1 MNGFEKTEHKLDFV
15 KIRES
20 VLSGCSTEYAK
31 NRVNS
36 EKISTNAQEI
46 EQRLSLTDEMRL
58 ICLFETSFPS
68 QGFIDCIGFLKP
80 IEIQSG
86 VISLDNLVKL
96 NAFVGVLKEILN
108 FFSNCASGKYP
119 NLKRA
124 AEPVLFFPEIKRR
137 LESILDK
144 FGEIRDNA
152 SEELYEIRKG
162 IREKEGS
169 VSRRIASVIKRAQDE
184 GILEDGVTS
193 SIHDGHVLIPVN
205 ASAKRKLKGIVYDE
219 SASGKT
225 AFIEP
230 IEVIELN
237 NEIRELYFAQ
247 QREIAK
253 ILMQFSDFI
262 RPYISDLIES
272 AIFMG
277 EIDFI
282 RAKAQCAIK
291 MEAGKPIISADNE
304 YKLLKGRHPI
314 LQSTLKREK
323 KEVIPLSFTLT
334 PAKHLLI
341 ISGPNAGGKS
351 VCLKTAG
358 LLQYMFQWGML
369 VPASEISEFRIFD
382 NFFVDIGDEQSIE
395 NDLSTYSSH
404 LNNMKEL
411 LKNAGSDSFVLIDEF
426 GSGTE
431 PTAGGAIA
439 ETILAEIEQRGVF
452 GIITTHYTNLKFYAE
467 RSTGAINGAM
477 LFDIAKIQPLYKLEM
492 GLPGNSFAFELARK
506 IGLPEQIVKQA
517 EERAGTEYVDLERQL
532 RKISRNRRAL
542 EEKLNRIK
550 YTDKT
555 LESITERYQ
564 KELSQIQETKKQ
576 IISDAKREA
585 ATIITEANKKI
596 EATIKGIKEAQAEK
610 ERTKLIRT
618 ELQEFQKKVEQERQ
632 DEKDKK
638 IAAKMEQLLER
649 QKRKE
654 ERKQRDAN
662 KANVDKNTESLDNN
676 KGKEYSKRESSPQK
690 PLETGDKIRIK
701 SNELTGEI
709 MRING
714 KRITISVGNIIST
727 IREEEIERI
736 SNREYNQSIK
746 SSSKYIGETAESI
759 QERKLNFKQSID
771 IRGERLSEAIDTVSR
786 YIDDAL
792 MVGATEIKILHGKGN
807 GVLKEEIRKYLKT
820 IGGVL
825 SCEDEDIRY
834 GGSGI
839 TIVKLNG

>member
-205 ASAKRKLKGIVYDE
+205 ASSKRKLKGIVYDE

-253 ILMQFSDFI
+253 ILLQFSDFI
-262 RPYISDLIES
+262 RPYIADLVNS

-282 RAKAQCAIK
+282 RAKALCAIK
-291 MEAGKPIISADNE
+291 MEAGKPIISRDNE
-304 YKLLKGRHPI
+304 YKLIKGRHPI
-314 LQSTLKREK
+314 LQATLKREK
-323 KEVIPLSFTLT
+323 KEVVPLTFTLT
-334 PAKHLLI
+334 PAKHLII

-517 EERAGTEYVDLERQL
+517 EERAGTEYVDFERQL
-532 RKISRNRRAL
+532 RKISKNRRVL

-576 IISDAKREA
+576 IILEAKQEA
-585 ATIITEANKKI
+585 ASIIVEANKKI
-596 EATIKGIKEAQAEK
+596 EARIKGIKEAQAEK
-610 ERTKLIRT
+610 ERTKIIRR
-618 ELQEFQKKVEQERQ
+618 ELGEFQKRVEQEQQ
-632 DEKDKK
+632 DEKDKI
-638 IAAKMEQLLER
+638 IAAKMEQLIER
-649 QKRKE
+649 KKRKE
-654 ERKQRDAN
+654 ERK
-662 KANVDKNTESLDNN
+662 
-676 KGKEYSKRESSPQK
+676 KRETPKVSDNLDIEGPKRDSSPPK
-690 PLETGDKIRIK
+690 PLEAGDKIRIK
-701 SNELTGEI
+701 SNGLTGEI
-709 MRING
+709 TRINN

-839 TIVKLNG
+839 TIVKFCFSA

>member
-1 MNGFEKTEHKLDFV
+1 MNGFEKIEHKLDFV

-36 EKISTNAQEI
+36 EEISINAKEI
-46 EQRLSLTDEMRL
+46 ELRLTLTDEMRL

-80 IEIQSG
+80 LEIQSG

-96 NAFVGVLKEILN
+96 NAFIGVLKEILN
-108 FFSNCASGKYP
+108 FFTNCAPGKYP
-119 NLKRA
+119 NLKKE
-124 AEPVLFFPEIKRR
+124 AEPILFFPEIKRR
-137 LESILDK
+137 LETILDK
-144 FGEIRDNA
+144 FGEIKDSA
-152 SEELYEIRKG
+152 SDELYEIRRG

-169 VSRRIASVIKRAQDE
+169 VSRRIASVIKRAQAE
-184 GILEDGVTS
+184 GILEEGVTS

-205 ASAKRKLKGIVYDE
+205 ASSKRKLKGIVYDE

-253 ILMQFSDFI
+253 ILLQFSDFI
-262 RPYISDLIES
+262 RPYIADLVNS

-282 RAKAQCAIK
+282 RAKALCAIK
-291 MEAGKPIISADNE
+291 MEAGKPIISRDNK
-304 YKLLKGRHPI
+304 YKLIKGRHPI
-314 LQSTLKREK
+314 LQATLKREK
-323 KEVIPLSFTLT
+323 KEVVPLTFTLT
-334 PAKHLLI
+334 PAKHLII

-382 NFFVDIGDEQSIE
+382 HFFVDIGDEQSIE

-404 LNNMKEL
+404 LTNMKEL
-411 LKNAGSDSFVLIDEF
+411 LRNAGPDSLVLIDEF

-439 ETILAEIEQRGVF
+439 ETILAEIERRGVF
-452 GIITTHYTNLKFYAE
+452 GIITTHYTNLKLYAE
-467 RSTGAINGAM
+467 RSTGSINGAM
-477 LFDIAKIQPLYKLEM
+477 LFDTAKIQPLYKLEM

-517 EERAGTEYVDLERQL
+517 EERAGTEYVDFERQL
-532 RKISRNRRAL
+532 RKISKNRRVL

-576 IISDAKREA
+576 IILEAKQEA
-585 ATIITEANKKI
+585 ASIIVEANKKI

-610 ERTKLIRT
+610 ERTKIIRR
-618 ELQEFQKKVEQERQ
+618 ELGEFQKRVEQEQQ
-632 DEKDKK
+632 DEKDKI
-638 IAAKMEQLLER
+638 IAAKMEQLIER
-649 QKRKE
+649 KKRKE
-654 ERKQRDAN
+654 ERK
-662 KANVDKNTESLDNN
+662 
-676 KGKEYSKRESSPQK
+676 KRETPKVSDNLDIEGPKRDSSPPK
-690 PLETGDKIRIK
+690 PLEAGDKIRIK
-701 SNELTGEI
+701 SNGLTGEI
-709 MRING
+709 TRINN

-746 SSSKYIGETAESI
+746 SSSKYIGETAEGI
-759 QERKLNFKQSID
+759 QERRLNFKQSID
-771 IRGERLSEAIDTVSR
+771 IRGERLSEAIDIVSR

-792 MVGATEIKILHGKGN
+792 MVGAAEVKILHGKGN
-807 GVLKEEIRKYLKT
+807 GILKEEIRKYLKT
-820 IGGVL
+820 IGGVV

-839 TIVKLNG
+839 TIVRLNG

>member
-1 MNGFEKTEHKLDFV
+1 MKGFEKIEHKLDFI

-20 VLSGCSTEYAK
+20 ILQGCSTIYAG

-36 EKISTNAQEI
+36 ETISTDSQEI
-46 EQRLSLTDEMRL
+46 EQRLALTDEMRL
-58 ICLFETSFPS
+58 ICMFETSFPS
-68 QGFIDCIGFLKP
+68 QGFIDCIEFLKP
-80 IEIQSG
+80 LELQSG
-86 VISLDNLVKL
+86 IISLDNLVKL
-96 NAFVGVLKEILN
+96 NTFVGVLKDILN
-108 FFSNCASGKYP
+108 FFSSCAPGKYP
-119 NLKRA
+119 RLRQC
-124 AEPVLFFPEIKRR
+124 AEPVMFFPEIKKR
-137 LESILDK
+137 LDSILDK
-144 FGEIRDNA
+144 FGQIRDNA
-152 SEELYEIRKG
+152 SNELYEIRKG
-162 IREKEGS
+162 IRDKEGS

-184 GILEDGVTS
+184 GILEEGVTA
-193 SIHDGHVLIPVN
+193 SIHDGHVLIPVS
-205 ASAKRKLKGIVYDE
+205 ASAKRKIKGIVYDE

-247 QREIAK
+247 QREITR
-253 ILMQFSDFI
+253 ILMEFSDFL
-262 RPYISDLIES
+262 RPYITDLISS

-282 RAKAQCAIK
+282 RAKALCAIK

-304 YKLLKGRHPI
+304 YKLIKGRHPI
-314 LQSTLKREK
+314 LEATLK
-323 KEVIPLSFTLT
+323 KEVIPLTFTLT
-334 PAKHLLI
+334 PAKHILI

-369 VPASEISEFRIFD
+369 VPASEISEFRIFN

-404 LNNMKEL
+404 LTNMKEL
-411 LKNAGSDSFVLIDEF
+411 LKSSGPDSFVLIDEF

-439 ETILAEIEQRGVF
+439 ETILSEIEQRGVY

-467 RSTGAINGAM
+467 RSKGAINGAM
-477 LFDIAKIQPLYKLEM
+477 LFDTAKIQPLYKLEM

-517 EERAGTEYVDLERQL
+517 EERAGTEYVDLEKQL

-542 EEKLNRIK
+542 EEKLNKIK

-555 LESITERYQ
+555 LEGITERYQ
-564 KELSQIQETKKQ
+564 KELSQIQEMKKQ
-576 IISDAKREA
+576 IISEAKNEA
-585 ATIITEANKKI
+585 VSIISEANKKI

-610 ERTKLIRT
+610 ERTKLVRS
-618 ELQEFQKKVEQERQ
+618 ELIEFQKKIEQQEQ
-632 DEKDKK
+632 DDKDKK
-638 IAAKMEQLLER
+638 IAAKIEQLLER
-649 QKRKE
+649 KKRKE
-654 ERKQRDAN
+654 ERRQKEAQKTRQDNSGSGKDAN
-662 KANVDKNTESLDNN
+662 GKNDRLNN
-676 KGKEYSKRESSPQK
+676 ENIVK
-690 PLETGDKIRIK
+690 PLAAGDKIKIK
-701 SNELTGEI
+701 SNGLTGEVL
-709 MRING
+709 RVAG
-714 KRITISVGNIIST
+714 KRITISVGNISST
-727 IREEEIERI
+727 LNEDAIERI

-746 SSSKYIGETAESI
+746 SSSKYIGDSAESI

-771 IRGERLSEAIDTVSR
+771 IRGERLSDALDTVER

-792 MVGATEIKILHGKGN
+792 MMGATEVKILHGKGN
-807 GVLKEEIRKYLKT
+807 GILKEEIRKYLKT
-820 IGGVL
+820 VGGVI
-825 SCEDEDIRY
+825 SCQDEDIRY

-839 TIVKLNG
+839 TVVKLNG